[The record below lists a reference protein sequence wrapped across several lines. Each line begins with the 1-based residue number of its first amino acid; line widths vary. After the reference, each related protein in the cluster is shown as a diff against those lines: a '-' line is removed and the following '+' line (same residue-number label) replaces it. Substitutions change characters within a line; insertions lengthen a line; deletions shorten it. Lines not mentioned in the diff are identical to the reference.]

1 MSDSFSAVKVTDR
14 VYWVGAID
22 WELRDFHG
30 YSVQRGSTYNAYL
43 VLAEKIA
50 LIDTVKAPFFDQ
62 MLARIASVVDPAK
75 VAYVIAN
82 HAEMDHSGALPQVI
96 ERLKP
101 EKVIASNAGVKA
113 LADHFHLGQGITG
126 VKDGETLSLGNAALS
141 FVAAPMLHW
150 PESMLTYLAEDRL
163 LFSNDAFG
171 MHLASSKRFADE
183 IPEWILDYE
192 ASRYFANILLPYSAL
207 VTKLLDK
214 VAKLGIAIDIIAP
227 SHGPIWRPFRTP
239 RVPSAPLRAG
249 LQGPRGADPG
259 WIASRYATWA
269 AGPPTEKAVI
279 VYDTMW
285 HSTELMA
292 HAIAEGVAAG
302 GATASVM
309 PLRGSH
315 RSDVAQEMLGAG
327 ALLVGS
333 PTLNNGMLPAV
344 ADVLTYLKGL
354 KPRVGL
360 GAAFGSYGWSGEAQ
374 AQMEEVLRAMNVELI
389 REPLKVRYVPDQAAL
404 AECFALG
411 QQVADRLKSQTAP
424 AGS

>member
-1 MSDSFSAVKVTDR
+1 MGRMSDSFSAARITDR

-30 YSVQRGSTYNAYL
+30 YSMQRGSTYNAYL
-43 VLAEKIA
+43 VLADKVT

-62 MLARIASVVDPAK
+62 MLSRIASVVDPSRI
-75 VAYVIAN
+75 AYVVAN
-82 HAEMDHSGALPQVI
+82 HAEMDHSGALPRVI
-96 ERLKP
+96 ESLKP
-101 EKVIASNAGVKA
+101 EKVIASNAGVKT
-113 LADHFHLGQGITG
+113 LAGHFRLGREVTG
-126 VKDGETLSLGNAALS
+126 VKDGASLSLGNATLS

-171 MHLASSKRFADE
+171 MHLASSQRFAEE

-192 ASRYFANILLPYSAL
+192 GSRYFANILLPYSAL
-207 VTKLLDK
+207 ITKLLDK
-214 VAKLGIAIDIIAP
+214 VGKLGIAIDTIAP
-227 SHGPIWRPFRTP
+227 SHGPIWRKD
-239 RVPSAPLRAG
+239 PS
-249 LQGPRGADPG
+249 
-259 WIASRYATWA
+259 WIVNRYARWA
-269 AGPPTEKAVI
+269 AGPPRDKAVI

-292 HAIAEGVAAG
+292 RAIADGVAAA
-302 GATASVM
+302 GATAVVM
-309 PLRGSH
+309 PLKGSH

-354 KPRVGL
+354 KPRVPF
-360 GAAFGSYGWSGEAQ
+360 GAAFGSYGWSGEAP
-374 AQMEEVLRAMNVELI
+374 AQIEEVLDTMGVQLL
-389 REPLKVRYVPDQAAL
+389 REAVKVRYVPDEETLSQ
-404 AECFALG
+404 CFALG
-411 QQVADRLKSQTAP
+411 GLVAARVTGQ
-424 AGS
+424 AG